1 MSVHGAN
8 RLGANSVLE
17 ALFFGRH
24 VGKQIV
30 NDAKNIS
37 FKDAKAEDAKT
48 AVAEVE
54 GLLYSKGQESVTKLR
69 NELQESMTL
78 NAGVFRTEKSLMEQ
92 KEILKGLR
100 ERFKNI
106 SIADKSKIFNTELQ
120 EAIELGHMLDFS
132 MFIVEGAISRKESR
146 GAHFRD
152 DYTERDDENFLKH
165 TFAYMDGDTIKLEL
179 APVKIGKFAPQV
191 RSY

>member
-1 MSVHGAN
+1 M
-8 RLGANSVLE
+8 
-17 ALFFGRH
+17 
-24 VGKQIV
+24 
-30 NDAKNIS
+30 
-37 FKDAKAEDAKT
+37 
-48 AVAEVE
+48 E

>member
-1 MSVHGAN
+1 
-8 RLGANSVLE
+8 
-17 ALFFGRH
+17 
-24 VGKQIV
+24 
-30 NDAKNIS
+30 
-37 FKDAKAEDAKT
+37 
-48 AVAEVE
+48 
-54 GLLYSKGQESVTKLR
+54 
-69 NELQESMTL
+69 
-78 NAGVFRTEKSLMEQ
+78 
-92 KEILKGLR
+92 
-100 ERFKNI
+100 
-106 SIADKSKIFNTELQ
+106 
-120 EAIELGHMLDFS
+120 MLDFS

>member
-1 MSVHGAN
+1 VHGAN

-24 VGKQIV
+24 VGEQMAAEV
-30 NDAKNIS
+30 GNIS
-37 FKDAKAEDAKT
+37 FRAANAEDAKA

-54 GLLYSKGQESVTKLR
+54 GILHSRGQESVTKLR

-78 NAGVFRTEKSLMEQ
+78 NAGVFRTQKTLEAQ
-92 KEILKGLR
+92 KEILKELR

-106 SIADKSKIFNTELQ
+106 SISDKSKTFNTELQ

-132 MFIVEGAISRKESR
+132 AFIVEGALNRKESR
-146 GAHFRD
+146 GAHYRE
-152 DYTERDDENFLKH
+152 DYPQRDDENFLKH
-165 TFAYMDGDTIKLEL
+165 TFAYMENDNIRLEL
-179 APVKIGKFAPQV
+179 APVKLGKFAPET